1 MSVADIEAFKTEIR
15 DLCHQVLTE
24 DNKSGFQAKM
34 FKNLVKDIVF
44 DTLNTNVLHNCKTMS
59 ESVNQSKNT
68 MSIAD
73 IETFKAEI
81 MELCHRVLAEDNASG
96 FQAKMFKNLVKDI
109 VFETLN
115 INVLPNN

>member
-1 MSVADIEAFKTEIR
+1 MSVADIETFKAEIM
-15 DLCHQVLTE
+15 DLCHRVLAE
-24 DNKSGFQAKM
+24 DNTSGFQAKM

-44 DTLNTNVLHNCKTMS
+44 DTLNINVLPNCKTMS
-59 ESVNQSKNT
+59 ESVSQSKNT

-81 MELCHRVLAEDNASG
+81 MDLCRQVLAEDNASG

-109 VFETLN
+109 VFESLN